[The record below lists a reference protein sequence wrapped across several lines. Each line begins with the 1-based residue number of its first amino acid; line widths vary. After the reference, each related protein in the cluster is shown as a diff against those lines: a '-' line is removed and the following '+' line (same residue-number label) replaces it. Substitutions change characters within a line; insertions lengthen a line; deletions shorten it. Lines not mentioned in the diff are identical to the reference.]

1 LYLHR
6 REIVVKPVVLIF
18 LLICSGASAPAVAH
32 TSAPMARDAI
42 KTIKAIKTIHA
53 VKIMEAPGAAAARE
67 PAPSPSLSMENHPDS
82 LLPISNLGLNTQD
95 LVGLAEL
102 WDIEKTDD
110 PSTDHKRTLSRLLK
124 MLGPNAK
131 AHTRKIRFHL
141 FQDLAKVSTKLRLYP
156 LAMRCYYNAWRKDV
170 ALPEDSS
177 LYQELP
183 SIASVP
189 VQPDSIVAS
198 FKDGKEAAFYALLL
212 EIKQPSPGK
221 RTAYRHIT
229 EVGHT
234 FITLLKYNKDGS
246 IVSQT
251 FGFYPHK
258 TWILSGTPF
267 NPTAPSVIKDDA
279 RHEWDEAAGKLISQ
293 HQFNSMLGV
302 LQSYAHRHY
311 NLNHRNCTDFGLAVA
326 QAGGI
331 KVWETKGGWP
341 LGYGNNPG
349 SAGQSMLE
357 GKVADTSFN
366 HTDSLMLIDNVK
378 GLF

>member
-1 LYLHR
+1 MYLHR
-6 REIVVKPVVLIF
+6 REIVVKPATLIF
-18 LLICSGASAPAVAH
+18 LLIFSGASAPAL
-32 TSAPMARDAI
+32 AR
-42 KTIKAIKTIHA
+42 TILS
-53 VKIMEAPGAAAARE
+53 
-67 PAPSPSLSMENHPDS
+67 PAPETTNHPDS
-82 LLPISNLGLNTQD
+82 LLPISNLGLNGQD
-95 LVGLAEL
+95 LAAMAEL
-102 WDIEKTDD
+102 WDIENTDN
-110 PSTDHKRTLSRLLK
+110 PGTDHKRTLSRLLK

-156 LAMRCYYNAWRKDV
+156 LAMRCYYNAWRKEV

-189 VQPDSIVAS
+189 IQPDSIIAS

-212 EIKQPSPGK
+212 EIKQPTPGK
-221 RTAYRHIT
+221 RKAYRHIT
-229 EVGHT
+229 DVGHT

-267 NPTAPSVIKDDA
+267 DPTAPSVIKNDA

-326 QAGGI
+326 QVGGI

-357 GKVADTSFN
+357 NKVADTTFN
-366 HTDSLMLIDNVK
+366 HPDSLMLIDNVK